1 MKYLEKGN
9 KKALIA
15 LTCMLMLSAAGCGRS
30 VVITEQTD
38 VQQVINMEWRWLRGL
53 FLQELQLLL

>member
-38 VQQVINMEWRWLRGL
+38 VCYCKC
-53 FLQELQLLL
+53 